1 MRPGYEAVVG
11 RKTLIGLAAVRWLLL
26 VQSAEAWLWVLV
38 GSFGDREPSSLLS
51 MDTSQRARQGWDEQL

>member
-11 RKTLIGLAAVRWLLL
+11 RKTLTGLAAVRWLLL
-26 VQSAEAWLWVLV
+26 VQSAEAWLWVMV

-51 MDTSQRARQGWDEQL
+51 VDISQRARQGLDEQL